1 MQSDIETK
9 TPAGVAL
16 PHILE
21 EHALAETETAGVQ
34 PAVMNEREAAA
45 YVGLTTSWLR
55 NNRRSPQAPPYC
67 KLGGRVR
74 YRIES
79 LDLWLAQ
86 QEVKN

>member
-1 MQSDIETK
+1 
-9 TPAGVAL
+9 
-16 PHILE
+16 
-21 EHALAETETAGVQ
+21 
-34 PAVMNEREAAA
+34 MNEHQAAA
-45 YVGLTTSWLR
+45 YIGLSASWLR

>member
-1 MQSDIETK
+1 M
-9 TPAGVAL
+9 
-16 PHILE
+16 
-21 EHALAETETAGVQ
+21 
-34 PAVMNEREAAA
+34 PAVMNEHQAAA
-45 YVGLTTSWLR
+45 YIGLSASWLR